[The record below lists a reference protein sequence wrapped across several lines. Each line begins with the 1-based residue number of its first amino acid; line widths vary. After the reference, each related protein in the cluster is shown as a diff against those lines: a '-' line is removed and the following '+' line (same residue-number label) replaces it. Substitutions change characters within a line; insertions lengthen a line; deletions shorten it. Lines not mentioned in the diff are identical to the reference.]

1 MNQITKHIEE
11 RADIHVGFQK
21 YGYHVLFW
29 LAFYLFFVLN
39 DNKTEFGLLFTLVK
53 ELINVLFYVAIV
65 YVNLYYL
72 IPKYLKKKSF
82 WAYLLSM
89 LILVLMVTP
98 IKTLVYFLL
107 YSSYPDLQV
116 YFLERQRD
124 IFFSSFLVI
133 IGSTG
138 FKIFNDWAFHERE
151 RQELQKRSLESEL
164 NFLKSQI
171 NPHFLFNTLNNLYA
185 LTLKKSDVA
194 PEIVLKLSE
203 MMRYMLY
210 ECNERRVSLSKEI
223 NYLKNYLD
231 LELIRQGELVEI
243 DFKLDGHVDNQKVAP
258 LVFIPFVEN
267 CFKHG
272 LRNEI
277 GKGYVKILFLVSDDA
292 VDMEIKNSKTTSLP
306 SQPGKSK
313 SGGIGLVNVKK
324 RLDLHYGTN
333 YNLDITDN
341 PNDFKVQLFIQLD

>member
-1 MNQITKHIEE
+1 LNRIAKNIEE
-11 RADIHVGFQK
+11 RPDIQIGFQK
-21 YGYHVLFW
+21 YGYHILFW
-29 LAFYLFFVLN
+29 LAFYLFFVIN
-39 DNKTEFGLLFTLVK
+39 DNKVEFGIFFTLVK
-53 ELINVLFYVAIV
+53 ELINVLFYIAIV
-65 YVNLYYL
+65 YINLYIL
-72 IPKYLKKKSF
+72 IPKYLKQKSF
-82 WAYLLSM
+82 WVYLLSM
-89 LILVLMVTP
+89 LVVVIMITP
-98 IKTLVYFLL
+98 IKTLVYYLL
-107 YSSYPDLQV
+107 YSNYPDLQV
-116 YFLERQRD
+116 YFVDRQRD
-124 IFFSSFLVI
+124 IFLSSFLVM

-138 FKIFNDWAFHERE
+138 FKIFNDWAFHQRE
-151 RQELQKRSLESEL
+151 KQELQKQSLESEL

-185 LTLKKSDVA
+185 LTLKKSDDA

-210 ECNERRVSLSKEI
+210 ECNEKRVLLTKEI

-243 DFKLDGHVDNQKVAP
+243 DFNLEGDVDNQKVAP

-272 LRNEI
+272 LKNEI
-277 GKGYVKILFLVSDDA
+277 GKGHVKINMKVNDDA
-292 VDMEIKNSKTTSLP
+292 VDMTIENSKTTSLP
-306 SQPGKSK
+306 SQPGKGR

-324 RLDLHYGTN
+324 RLDLHYGES

-341 PNDFKVQLFIQLD
+341 PNDFIVQLYIQLD